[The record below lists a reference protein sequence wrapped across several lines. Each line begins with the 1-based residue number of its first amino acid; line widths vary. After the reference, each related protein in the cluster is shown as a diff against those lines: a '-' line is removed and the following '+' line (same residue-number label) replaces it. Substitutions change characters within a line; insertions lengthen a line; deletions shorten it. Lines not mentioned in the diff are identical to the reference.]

1 VIHKSADDIMEWVRG
16 FVNEFM
22 NFPQKKTENADR
34 SPVLIEEQSALISLI
49 TILFFS
55 IKLILGGKKGLPLLL
70 QINHCPDV
78 YRAL

>member
-1 VIHKSADDIMEWVRG
+1 LKG
-16 FVNEFM
+16 LKN
-22 NFPQKKTENADR
+22 KNADR
-34 SPVLIEEQSALISLI
+34 SPVSAEEQSALISVI

-55 IKLILGGKKGLPLLL
+55 IKFGGGEKGLPLLL

>member
-34 SPVLIEEQSALISLI
+34 SPVSAEEQSALICE
-49 TILFFS
+49 
-55 IKLILGGKKGLPLLL
+55 
-70 QINHCPDV
+70 INI
-78 YRAL
+78 